1 MSKLMRNAVL
11 LFKLQPVEKV
21 DALPTGVLNAVMAMN
36 ISAQPVTAEF
46 AKRNNIKPY
55 FGNMG
60 SVLIAVHSEISFD
73 VELAG
78 SGAAGTAPAYGPLLR
93 ACAFAETIT
102 AGASVVY
109 SPITASQE
117 FATLYY
123 NLDGV
128 LFKMTDAKG
137 SVSLEIKAKGIPV
150 LKFKFTGL
158 FSTPVDAQLPVGVDY
173 SGFKDPVAVNAS
185 NTPTAKLHGVSGK
198 VESITIDMAN
208 TLVYRNVIGGE
219 NISITD
225 RQPTGAYAMELES
238 VATKD
243 WYTTIVNG
251 VLGPLSVVHGKVPG
265 NIVEVAAP
273 KVQLLD
279 PSFSESDGLA
289 VISPKLDIQPNIGN
303 DEVVLTFR

>member
-1 MSKLMRNAVL
+1 MSKVMRNAVL

-21 DALPTGVLNAVMAMN
+21 DAAPTGVLNAVMAMN
-36 ISAQPVTAEF
+36 ISAQPVSAEF

-73 VELAG
+73 IELAG
-78 SGAAGTAPAYGPLLR
+78 SGTAGTAPAFGALLR

-102 AGASVVY
+102 VGESVVY
-109 SPITASQE
+109 TPITASQE

-137 SVSLEIKAKGIPV
+137 SVSLEVKAKGIPV

-158 FSTPVDAQLPVGVDY
+158 YSTPADAQLPVGVDY
-173 SGFKDPVAVNAS
+173 AGFKDPVAVNAA
-185 NTPTAKLHGVSGK
+185 NTPVAKLHGVSGK
-198 VESITIDMAN
+198 VESISIDMAN

-219 NISITD
+219 SVKITD
-225 RQPTGAYAMELES
+225 RQPTGSYAMELES

-265 NIVEVAAP
+265 NIVEIAAP

>member
-11 LFKLQPVEKV
+11 LFKLQAAPGV
-21 DALPTGVLNAVMAMN
+21 DAAPTGVLNAVMAMN
-36 ISAQPVTAEF
+36 ISAQPVSAEF

-60 SVLIAVHSEISFD
+60 SVPVAVHSEISFD

-78 SGAAGTAPAYGPLLR
+78 SGAAGTAPKFGPLLR
-93 ACAFAETIT
+93 ACAFAEIIT
-102 AGASVVY
+102 AATSVVY
-109 SPITASQE
+109 APITAMQE

-137 SVSLEIKAKGIPV
+137 SVALEIKAKGIPV

-158 FSTPVDAQLPVGVDY
+158 YSTPVDASLPVSVDY
-173 SGFKDPVAVNAS
+173 SGFKDPVAVNAA
-185 NTPTAKLHGVSGK
+185 NTPVATLHGVAGK
-198 VESITIDMAN
+198 VESISIDMAN
-208 TLVYRNVIGGE
+208 QLVYRNVIGGE
-219 NISITD
+219 SVNITD
-225 RQPTGAYAMELES
+225 RQPTGSYAMELET

-243 WYTTIVNG
+243 WYTTIRNG
-251 VLGPLSVVHGKVPG
+251 VLGTLAVTHGTVPG
-265 NIVEVAAP
+265 NIVEISAP

-289 VISPKLDIQPNIGN
+289 VISPKLDLQPNLGN
-303 DEVVLTFR
+303 DEVLLTFR

>member
-11 LFKLQPVEKV
+11 LFKLQASPGV
-21 DALPTGVLNAVMAMN
+21 DAAPTGVLNAVMAMN

-60 SVLIAVHSEISFD
+60 SVPVAVHSEISFD

-78 SGAAGTAPAYGPLLR
+78 SGTAGTAPKFGPLLR
-93 ACAFAETIT
+93 ACAFAETVT
-102 AGASVVY
+102 VGTSVVY
-109 SPITASQE
+109 APITASQE

-137 SVSLEIKAKGIPV
+137 SVALEIKAKGIPV

-158 FSTPVDAQLPVGVDY
+158 YSTPVDAALPASVDY
-173 SGFKDPVAVNAS
+173 SGFKDPVAVNAT
-185 NTPTAKLHGVSGK
+185 NTPVATLHGVAGK
-198 VESITIDMAN
+198 VESISIDMAN
-208 TLVYRNVIGGE
+208 QLVYRNVIGGE
-219 NISITD
+219 SVNITD
-225 RQPTGAYAMELES
+225 RQPTGSYAMELET

-243 WYTTIVNG
+243 WYTTIRNG
-251 VLGPLSVVHGKVPG
+251 VLGALAVTHGVVAG
-265 NIVEVAAP
+265 NIVQISAP

-289 VISPKLDIQPNIGN
+289 VISPKLDLQPNVGN
-303 DEVVLTFR
+303 DEVLLTFR